1 MNRREFIT
9 LLGGAAAAWP
19 LAARAQQPA
28 MPVIG
33 FLHAGTPLAD
43 ATYLVS
49 GFRQGL
55 NEAGYIQGQNVA
67 VEYRS
72 AEGSSDR
79 LRSLVAEMIS
89 RPVSVIVGNSPAALA
104 AEAATT
110 RIPIVFATGADPI
123 RDGFVTSI
131 NRPGGN
137 VTGVTFLS
145 ELLGSKR
152 LEMLRRLAPMA
163 TIAVLSYPD
172 SSAPVAQRKEI
183 EAAAQAIG
191 QQLLVL
197 DLSVDRDIERAF
209 DTALQRGA
217 GALLV
222 GSGAFFNSN
231 RQRIVTLAARHSL
244 PALYPLREFVSAGG
258 LMSYGTSVTDAYRQA
273 GVYTGRILKGEKPA
287 DLPVQM
293 PTKYELVVNLKTAK
307 TLGLTVPDTLLA
319 RADEV
324 IE

>member
-1 MNRREFIT
+1 
-9 LLGGAAAAWP
+9 
-19 LAARAQQPA
+19 

-33 FLHAGTPLAD
+33 FLRSTPLAD

-104 AEAATT
+104 AKAATT

-222 GSGAFFNSN
+222 GSGAFFNSCSP
-231 RQRIVTLAARHSL
+231 QPTG
-244 PALYPLREFVSAGG
+244 ALSA
-258 LMSYGTSVTDAYRQA
+258 T
-273 GVYTGRILKGEKPA
+273 
-287 DLPVQM
+287 
-293 PTKYELVVNLKTAK
+293 
-307 TLGLTVPDTLLA
+307 
-319 RADEV
+319 
-324 IE
+324 